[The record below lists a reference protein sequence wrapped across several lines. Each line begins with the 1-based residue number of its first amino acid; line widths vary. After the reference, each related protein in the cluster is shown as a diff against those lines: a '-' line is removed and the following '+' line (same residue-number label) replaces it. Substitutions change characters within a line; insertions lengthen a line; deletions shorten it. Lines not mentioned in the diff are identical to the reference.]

1 VSTGRRSA
9 AGVAGMALAAFCLVV
24 PATPVALAAGGP
36 AGGLSSHATADTT
49 PPTTAPTLP
58 TASTTSTTGPGLT
71 TSTTGTDT
79 TATSDTTT
87 TTPPDAGSSTSTT
100 GGSDSGGST
109 SGTSGSGP
117 ATGTGSG
124 SGGGAGT
131 GSPASGSPAP
141 PADPRLQSVAA
152 DVPRTGGSTTWP
164 LLTALTP
171 LTHYGLSQLQTAL
184 VGFGNFPVAGPAY
197 YTDDWLEYRATPTP
211 HLHQGIDIVAPSG
224 TPIRAP
230 TDGVLTYS
238 NSDPDGYGLTA
249 IVTQSDRTTFVMAH
263 MSATVLGLASG
274 APVKT
279 GQVVG
284 FVGATGD
291 ATGPHCHFEVH
302 PRGGAG
308 IDGKPLLDTWIAQA
322 LAAAPGLVA
331 SFADPG
337 SAAAEPQVVTVPD
350 SVPIA
355 PLNRARG
362 QAQLSRAGVLH
373 GAGAPPVPVRFA
385 GVAVGLGVA
394 GLAGWSIVRR
404 RRSAVSTA

>member
-1 VSTGRRSA
+1 
-9 AGVAGMALAAFCLVV
+9 MALAAFCLVV
-24 PATPVALAAGGP
+24 PATSVALAAGSP
-36 AGGLSSHATADTT
+36 AGGLSPHATGPATADTT

-58 TASTTSTTGPGLT
+58 TARTTSTTSPGLT

-87 TTPPDAGSSTSTT
+87 TTSTDAGSSTSTT
-100 GGSDSGGST
+100 GGSDNGGAT

-117 ATGTGSG
+117 APGPGGG

-131 GSPASGSPAP
+131 GSPAAGSPA

-164 LLTALTP
+164 LLTALSP

-184 VGFGNFPVAGPAY
+184 VGFGSFPVAGPAY
-197 YTDDWLEYRATPTP
+197 YTDDWLEYRSTPTP

-230 TDGVLTYS
+230 TDGDLTYS

-249 IVTQSDRTTFVMAH
+249 IVTQPDRTTFVMAH
-263 MSATVLGLASG
+263 MSATVLGLATG
-274 APVKT
+274 AQVKT

-308 IDGKPLLDTWIAQA
+308 IDGKSLLDRWIAQA
-322 LAAAPGLVA
+322 LAGAPGLVA
-331 SFADPG
+331 AFADPG
-337 SAAAEPQVVTVPD
+337 SSAAEPQVVTVPD

-362 QAQLSRAGVLH
+362 QALSRAGVLH
-373 GAGAPPVPVRFA
+373 GAGAPPVPVRFG
-385 GVAVGLGVA
+385 GVVVGLGVA